1 MDNEFKDELDGMDC
15 ASLLYGALISFTN
28 YDDRSEAIMALS
40 VLVDKLKA
48 GDPLS
53 KEDVIS
59 VVCAVEEDMTENYG
73 DDSSS
78 SENFVE
84 FEIKTTKDE
93 DPKKRWN

>member
-1 MDNEFKDELDGMDC
+1 MDKEFKDELEGMDC

-28 YDDRSEAIMALS
+28 YDDRSEAIMALT
-40 VLVDKLKA
+40 VLVDKLKQGA
-48 GDPLS
+48 ALS

-59 VVCAVEEDMTENYG
+59 VVCAVEEDIDGNYEEG
-73 DDSSS
+73 SDEH
-78 SENFVE
+78 ENFVE